1 MNTAF
6 NKVIQHSEGMFD
18 YMFRPGKVTFLLD
31 GYAAGSAGKGKLESL
46 IVKHTSFDNET
57 KKLFVATTN
66 SANASHW
73 VYDDGKKMM
82 FEVLPSSAYLHE
94 KLSAVYICHGASFSV
109 ERLMEELKISG
120 LPKEK
125 LRIHPKAGI
134 IQKIDED
141 YEKGLCDVNGKYYAE
156 NEQTSGTIK
165 GGCFDEESMILMSNG
180 TYKSIKDVKV
190 GDYVMTSSGTPK
202 KVLNVIDNGIKDM
215 VKVSISCWHKPFYV
229 TPEHEFLIG
238 DMSHTNR
245 RHDFAQR
252 MDVTSRDGS
261 SKYKFK
267 PIKDIDKKS
276 MFLLTPNSYSF
287 DLLEEYDIDMQ
298 KYCKNVIDENNNT
311 STGNGNRKLPKT
323 VAFDYDL
330 GYIFGMFLGDGN
342 SNITKDRNNNDA
354 GKFVVNL
361 GIDEIS
367 ESNKLKECVY
377 NKFGINGVDVHVKSV
392 NRVTFYSLP
401 LARMF
406 WEFGKKTEKH
416 LPNEFLVDNE
426 DYLEGLLDGL
436 LDSDGYYKKNGSFE
450 FTNTSEDLCKLI
462 YTLLNC
468 NKFSFSSSERIRGYL
483 SSTLIGLNPENC
495 KTVYNVNKI
504 ITNRRNDNYW
514 YSKLKSYDNTLVKR
528 QAYDLEIEDEHNFV
542 CNNVIVHNSTCSGS
556 GAVRAKKCVRNKTVV
571 YAMDVPELKEF
582 IVDTEKE
589 IIERLSN
596 GECGLLQIG
605 QGFPLS
611 YGLGYNKKNST
622 SRNVTIAAALDD
634 ALIPPFFAGNVILNG
649 RTFPIKINN
658 KKYKTVGGK
667 VYEEYLDGEVIDK
680 AYPEHLFKI
689 ERSDDRALII
699 TRGGEF
705 INSFEMEEFP
715 NYPVEI
721 VDSFSGTGYSKH
733 WNEESKQEE
742 ITWDDVEAQYGKKI
756 PLDVKCTSLTKLIRR
771 VFKFDKDLLDDG
783 IIYNMPPEG
792 NHVFISINFVNWVD
806 CEMEDKT
813 DVVTD
818 KAKQWIIENMGDVL
832 AEYPNVGLAVLG
844 TGRESDAFVAV
855 DPFSPEE
862 LSE

>member
-6 NKVIQHSEGMFD
+6 NKVVQHSEGMFD
-18 YMFRPGKVTFLLD
+18 YMFRPGKVAFLLD

-109 ERLMEELKISG
+109 ERLMEELKVSG

-125 LRIHPKAGI
+125 LRIHPKAGV

-141 YEKGLCDVNGKYYAE
+141 YEKGLCDVNGNYYPE
-156 NEQTSGTIK
+156 NEQTAGTIA
-165 GGCFDEESMILMSNG
+165 GG
-180 TYKSIKDVKV
+180 
-190 GDYVMTSSGTPK
+190 
-202 KVLNVIDNGIKDM
+202 
-215 VKVSISCWHKPFYV
+215 
-229 TPEHEFLIG
+229 
-238 DMSHTNR
+238 
-245 RHDFAQR
+245 
-252 MDVTSRDGS
+252 
-261 SKYKFK
+261 
-267 PIKDIDKKS
+267 
-276 MFLLTPNSYSF
+276 
-287 DLLEEYDIDMQ
+287 
-298 KYCKNVIDENNNT
+298 
-311 STGNGNRKLPKT
+311 
-323 VAFDYDL
+323 
-330 GYIFGMFLGDGN
+330 
-342 SNITKDRNNNDA
+342 
-354 GKFVVNL
+354 
-361 GIDEIS
+361 
-367 ESNKLKECVY
+367 
-377 NKFGINGVDVHVKSV
+377 
-392 NRVTFYSLP
+392 
-401 LARMF
+401 
-406 WEFGKKTEKH
+406 
-416 LPNEFLVDNE
+416 
-426 DYLEGLLDGL
+426 
-436 LDSDGYYKKNGSFE
+436 
-450 FTNTSEDLCKLI
+450 
-462 YTLLNC
+462 
-468 NKFSFSSSERIRGYL
+468 
-483 SSTLIGLNPENC
+483 
-495 KTVYNVNKI
+495 
-504 ITNRRNDNYW
+504 
-514 YSKLKSYDNTLVKR
+514 
-528 QAYDLEIEDEHNFV
+528 
-542 CNNVIVHNSTCSGS
+542 STCSGS
-556 GAVRAKKCVRNKTVV
+556 GAVRAKKCVRNKTLV

-680 AYPEHLFKI
+680 VYPEHLFKI

-742 ITWDDVEAQYGKKI
+742 ITWEDVEAQYGKKI

-783 IIYNMPPEG
+783 IVYNMPPEG